1 MFPRTYLL
9 SHLGQNFLPIC
20 LPIILL
26 SLVECMDEFFLHE
39 GKCVQE
45 CPSHFYPEDKH
56 CFPCHADCK
65 DCNGPHSDDCTA
77 CTFSWFILYNGMCFE
92 DCPEGSYYEEAT
104 KDCQG
109 WQLLLSSEEY
119 WDTSRTI
126 WGSPPKGLCV
136 TANVIISVLELKRIA
151 NAEK

>member
-1 MFPRTYLL
+1 MFPRIYLL
-9 SHLGQNFLPIC
+9 LHLDRSEFAAFLLTC
-20 LPIILL
+20 VLL
-26 SLVECMDEFFLHE
+26 SPVECMDEFFLHK

-65 DCNGPHSDDCTA
+65 DCNGPDSDDCTA
-77 CTFSWFILYNGMCFE
+77 CTFSLSVLYNGMCFE
-92 DCPEGSYYEEAT
+92 ECPEGSYYEEAT

-109 WQLLLSSEEY
+109 WQLLFSPEAY
-119 WDTSRTI
+119 WDKMGLFRGHPT
-126 WGSPPKGLCV
+126 KGLCV
-136 TANVIISVLELKRIA
+136 TANVVTSVLKRIA